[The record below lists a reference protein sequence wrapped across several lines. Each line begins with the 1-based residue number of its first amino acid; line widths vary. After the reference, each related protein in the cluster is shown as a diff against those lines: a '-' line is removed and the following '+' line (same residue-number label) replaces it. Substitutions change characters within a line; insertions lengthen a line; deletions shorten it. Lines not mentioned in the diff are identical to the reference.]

1 MSHPGTSASAIA
13 NPAGRRIGRTCR
25 KNNRNYLDAPN
36 LTSTSS
42 LCVAIATSLR
52 PRSAADHVG
61 PDAPN
66 RRLRRTAPERTIS
79 TATSNP
85 ASAQND
91 RIRRARSAAPA
102 PVRLST
108 SAPRQTQVAALHET
122 QLPAERMQAIKTWA
136 SPWRSG
142 VAAVARS
149 EWNVGIFRR
158 RWRRFGCIRSSSD
171 LIGEAGE
178 LGWRCTPEA
187 P

>member
-108 SAPRQTQVAALHET
+108 SAPRQTQVAACMRRNY
-122 QLPAERMQAIKTWA
+122 LPNGCRRSRLGLRPGGRASRLWRGQNGMSGSSGGGGGGLGAFVRLAI
-136 SPWRSG
+136 S
-142 VAAVARS
+142 
-149 EWNVGIFRR
+149 
-158 RWRRFGCIRSSSD
+158 
-171 LIGEAGE
+171 
-178 LGWRCTPEA
+178 
-187 P
+187 